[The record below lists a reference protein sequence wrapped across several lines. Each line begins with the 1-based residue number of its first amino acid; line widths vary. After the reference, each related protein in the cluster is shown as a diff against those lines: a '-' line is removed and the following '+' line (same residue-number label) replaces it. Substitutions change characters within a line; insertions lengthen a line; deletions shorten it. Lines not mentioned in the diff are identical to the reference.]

1 MKTKLIILSFLI
13 SLICTGYSQNEKNN
27 WHFGYNAGI
36 TFNTNPPSYIM
47 SGSTQQ
53 EGSSSISDAA
63 GNTILYGGGN
73 KLYDNTSLISNTPVS
88 YTHLT
93 LPTILLV

>member
-1 MKTKLIILSFLI
+1 MKTKYIILSLLIFLI
-13 SLICTGYSQNEKNN
+13 STVYSQNEKNN

-47 SGSTQQ
+47 SGSIQL

-63 GNTILYGGGN
+63 GNTIL
-73 KLYDNTSLISNTPVS
+73 
-88 YTHLT
+88 
-93 LPTILLV
+93 